1 MSHRIEISDDAISWV
16 TMPVDASIVYKIRNV
31 LWPQA
36 VFQSMCTL
44 TKVLAVE
51 HFRKLAEMFG
61 IQLQTSHAQKS
72 MDQLLARSQKLIKE
86 MNGEPK
92 VAGDVQRP
100 LTAKGGIP
108 QQPLD
113 DKSKEIGGGAALPGK
128 STSKDDMLSGLIGN
142 FKDIHQIFAKPILAA
157 KIKYTQ
163 ISKQM
168 RSTMNLHPRGS
179 VMVSGLVEIEA
190 EKAFLVF
197 DIVAAWDPKKK
208 EYHAESMRLV
218 LRRVQKKRQPP
229 LNAPPRKPPG
239 VW

>member
-51 HFRKLAEMFG
+51 HSRKLAEMFG
-61 IQLQTSHAQKS
+61 IQLQTSHAQNS

-86 MNGEPK
+86 MNGKPK

-113 DKSKEIGGGAALPGK
+113 DKSKEIGGVALPGK
-128 STSKDDMLSGLIGN
+128 PTSKDDMLSGFIGN

-157 KIKYTQ
+157 KMKYVQ

-168 RSTMNLHPRGS
+168 RPTMNLHPRGS
-179 VMVSGLVEIEA
+179 VIVSGLVEIEA
-190 EKAFLVF
+190 EKAFLVL

-208 EYHAESMRLV
+208 EYHSESIRLV
-218 LRRVQKKRQPP
+218 LRRVQTKRQPP
-229 LNAPPRKPPG
+229 LNAPSRKPPG
-239 VW
+239 V